1 MYNFYKRLFLEVHPM
16 IFSLRREELVEVLS
30 DFNNILK
37 DNPIKPVIA
46 GLKIQAIGDQVIF
59 TGTNL
64 EVNFIRTIGGEIL
77 KEGVVVI
84 KHLLVLEYVKLLENE
99 IIHFSLDEDRL
110 NIHHAEFSILDAE
123 QYPDIKELSCE
134 EIVKIQ
140 GKEFVSYLDKV
151 KFSAAISNDNI
162 GINCIRIIFNSEDGI
177 SFASTDSYRLTYL
190 KTERN
195 SLIQKEISIP
205 LESVNIVCKLM
216 KDLEDE
222 VVIGLNGNTLIFKW
236 NNIYFATKTIDLSFP
251 NFKAILESNSFS
263 KEIEFNTKELKS
275 ALKKVLTVAKTS
287 IETRNGALFEFKN
300 KHLIM
305 SAYSGRA
312 KINQKVDIIKIGEDF
327 KCSLNARYLY
337 EFIDNIS
344 ENTILKGNS
353 SSAMFEISEFGNNSY
368 KYVLM
373 PLALR
378 D

>member
-1 MYNFYKRLFLEVHPM
+1 M

-222 VVIGLNGNTLIFKW
+222 VVIGHNGNTLIFKW